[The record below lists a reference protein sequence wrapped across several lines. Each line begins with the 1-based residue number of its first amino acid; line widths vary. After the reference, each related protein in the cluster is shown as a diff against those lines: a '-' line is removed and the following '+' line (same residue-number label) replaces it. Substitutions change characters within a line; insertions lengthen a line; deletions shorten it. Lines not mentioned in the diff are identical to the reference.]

1 MKRELLFITICVF
14 CATLSAQ
21 TDTAVQKIME
31 SAIAHFENGGVE
43 MEVNVQYEDM
53 NFPASIKMDK
63 ERFFINEEE
72 SSIWFD
78 GKTQWTLREV
88 DSTTNEKELYI
99 GEPSEEE
106 LFSINPYLLMK
117 NYDNLFFASSS
128 KDAKLPQGAV
138 SCIKLMS
145 RNAKADIQDA
155 YIFLDRENHLVALTT
170 SLSNVQIAISVH
182 SFKNGLR
189 LKDSDFVCKVK
200 DYDADIIDMR

>member
-1 MKRELLFITICVF
+1 
-14 CATLSAQ
+14 
-21 TDTAVQKIME
+21 
-31 SAIAHFENGGVE
+31 
-43 MEVNVQYEDM
+43 
-53 NFPASIKMDK
+53 MDK